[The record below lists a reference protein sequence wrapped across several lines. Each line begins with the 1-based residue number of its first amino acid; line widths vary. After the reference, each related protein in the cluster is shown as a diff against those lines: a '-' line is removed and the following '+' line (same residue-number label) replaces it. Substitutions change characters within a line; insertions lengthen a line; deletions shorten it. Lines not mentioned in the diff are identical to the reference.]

1 MGPPLFRAA
10 PGEIS
15 HWWSQL
21 KFRFENKKGWN
32 EMLDETF
39 LLRNKRINDI
49 PFFFAAEENDVGSLR
64 KLLKCPST
72 DIFQRGVLGETVLH
86 VAVQNDSLEAAIALM
101 DGAPE
106 LINETMTS
114 DLFQGLS
121 PLHIAVMNQNVNLVR
136 ELIDRG
142 AHVDTPRVTG
152 LYFQKRRGGLLYYG
166 EHTLS
171 FACCVGNQEIISMLI
186 DAGANIRAQDSLGN
200 TILHIL
206 VLQPDKDMACET
218 MEMLLAKDAEAE
230 RDIPLDLIPN
240 YRGLT
245 LFKLAAKEGN
255 LEVFQSLVNRRRV
268 VQWSMG
274 PLSSNLYDLT
284 EIDSWAD
291 DQSVLECIVTSR
303 KNEAR
308 NLLQVTPVRQLIS
321 LKWNLYGK
329 HYFRFLLLV
338 YLLYIVS
345 FTLCCVYRPV
355 KDAPENYTAIISD
368 RTIRVQKTLEESYL
382 MYEDNVR
389 LAGEII
395 SVLGAILIL
404 LLEIPD
410 ILRVGAKPYFGQSAL
425 GGPFH
430 IILITYACLV
440 VMLCVLRLSSLPGE
454 MVLMAISL
462 MLGWCN
468 VLYFARGFEKLGP
481 YVIMI
486 QKNILGDLL
495 KFIWLIVIVVFGF
508 ASALWMFY
516 MTQEVDS
523 LPPYR
528 SFPITLFTQFE
539 LTLGQVDLPVDHTLT
554 ISPVVHV
561 LHCIFSLV
569 SNLLLLNMLTAIMSE
584 THSTVDGVREELWM
598 TQVVATIL
606 MLERRLPRC
615 LWPRLG
621 MCGSQYGL
629 GDCWYLRVE
638 DYNESGDTSEDEED
652 NSDMTGKGKREKSD
666 ERKRKG
672 ETNMNRG
679 LEEEKNERG
688 QGKASETSFVR
699 PLQRSMSTPSRKSQQ
714 AWHVIDVRAQDLE
727 AEKESQL

>member
-1 MGPPLFRAA
+1 
-10 PGEIS
+10 
-15 HWWSQL
+15 
-21 KFRFENKKGWN
+21 
-32 EMLDETF
+32 MLDETF

-255 LEVFQSLVNRRRV
+255 L
-268 VQWSMG
+268 
-274 PLSSNLYDLT
+274 
-284 EIDSWAD
+284 
-291 DQSVLECIVTSR
+291 
-303 KNEAR
+303 EAR

-629 GDCWYLRVE
+629 GDCWYLR
-638 DYNESGDTSEDEED
+638 
-652 NSDMTGKGKREKSD
+652 
-666 ERKRKG
+666 KG